1 MTPSGRSSDASAA
14 VRAAIDVLVYAPLG
28 FGALLIEDSPRA
40 VENMRRELSN
50 ARFIGRFAVDQG
62 VAQVRRKL
70 ETTSVSDGISSDRV
84 VAVEQPVTASSD
96 SESDEAGG
104 AIDSDLPGIGTLS
117 ADDLALPDYDT
128 LPAIDIVAKLA
139 GLGVE
144 ERDAVFRYET
154 AHRHRRTILG
164 KLSQLDES

>member
-1 MTPSGRSSDASAA
+1 

-40 VENMRRELSN
+40 VENARRELSN

-62 VAQVRRKL
+62 VAQMRRKL
-70 ETTSVSDGISSDRV
+70 EATSVSDDDASDP
-84 VAVEQPVTASSD
+84 VE
-96 SESDEAGG
+96 
-104 AIDSDLPGIGTLS
+104 S
-117 ADDLALPDYDT
+117 ADEPVPDSKGGDAGDVDDADVDDAEDAHDAGVGQLRAEDLALPDYDT

-139 GLGVE
+139 GLSVE
-144 ERDAVFRYET
+144 ERAAVFRYET

-164 KLSQLDES
+164 KLSQLDER